1 MAVAKIIRAKRRE
14 KNLTQE
20 KLAQKIGVSKNNI
33 ISWEKGRYEPSG
45 KNLINLM
52 KLLELSLKDL
62 ETPTPASAAVETEA
76 DAVVGAGVGASAG
89 E

>member
-76 DAVVGAGVGASAG
+76 DAVLGAGVGARAG